1 MGTVKLHIIGMD
13 IPTDKGTKS
22 GDYAV
27 FYDEHGN
34 ALVLDAG
41 QRPAS
46 AKLREWIKKQNF
58 KQ

>member
-46 AKLREWIKKQNF
+46 AKLRTCICQIA
-58 KQ
+58 